1 MFVWLKTTF
10 KLAKCGKVRVA
21 RSAQITYF
29 IPELCWHRRLC
40 LARPPNGYFCE
51 RNLGNNALTGRLP
64 VIGIYADAQHNTES
78 HIHIEYICPFMLLKS
93 DTKYKSLMSK
103 FSIESSCLFKFT
115 IALSACYESFTDV
128 GEIRVWFAS
137 KILTPCR
144 MHWNAF
150 LIAKIIAKCHSFP
163 NMYGML

>member
-1 MFVWLKTTF
+1 MIWVYATIQHKMYVWLNCKGKTTF

-64 VIGIYADAQHNTES
+64 VIGIYADAQHNLEHRTS
-78 HIHIEYICPFMLLKS
+78 HIYWIYRNTCKYGLSENVEIFRYATGIVTCCLIYYSNNLIIQHYTNLNHLYLLSTSNFQHISTL
-93 DTKYKSLMSK
+93 
-103 FSIESSCLFKFT
+103 
-115 IALSACYESFTDV
+115 
-128 GEIRVWFAS
+128 
-137 KILTPCR
+137 
-144 MHWNAF
+144 
-150 LIAKIIAKCHSFP
+150 
-163 NMYGML
+163 